1 MNISRTNNEN
11 DDDGGSDD
19 DDDDENDDDGGEKV
33 VSKGGL
39 WQHRR
44 SKELRLSSTLV
55 ATAPP
60 THYHDDDD
68 DIDSDDDLKGQFD
81 FLYWPIRT
89 RFSLAIVSSDRSS
102 VRYSA
107 AVQISQCYV
116 SHSGP
121 IPKYQCNS
129 GPYKDQ
135 EHQSRHILVSVCQSV
150 RPPFSIYLT

>member
-1 MNISRTNNEN
+1 MDNFVLTKIFPDICTRNIPTDIRENAPFCGSASLPSPFSLAGTKYQNQTMVIRTHY
-11 DDDGGSDD
+11 DDD
-19 DDDDENDDDGGEKV
+19 DDDGGEKV

-68 DIDSDDDLKGQFD
+68 DSDDDLKGQFD

-89 RFSLAIVSSDRSS
+89 SN
-102 VRYSA
+102 
-107 AVQISQCYV
+107 C
-116 SHSGP
+116 
-121 IPKYQCNS
+121 
-129 GPYKDQ
+129 
-135 EHQSRHILVSVCQSV
+135 
-150 RPPFSIYLT
+150 